1 MCKYCLDYS
10 GDILISYLCVGVF
23 FWCVYIHIC
32 VCVPVHGK
40 AQLFRRNRHL
50 LNYLNLLFQPSLPP
64 PQLFSPHCLVLFCSA
79 SQPWICDTL
88 PASASWILELP
99 AWVNM
104 HKQCLDFWYFLLT
117 VTFPFADGLSDENN
131 DDRVLKCCLQYQ
143 ELFPY
148 SLVILCTWVS

>member
-1 MCKYCLDYS
+1 MSRLLRWYPDFLSLCRCIFLMCVYT
-10 GDILISYLCVGVF
+10 YLCMCTCTWESTVVQKKQALTKLPEPIIPALPAPSPAF
-23 FWCVYIHIC
+23 F
-32 VCVPVHGK
+32 
-40 AQLFRRNRHL
+40 
-50 LNYLNLLFQPSLPP
+50 
-64 PQLFSPHCLVLFCSA
+64 PHCLVLFCSA
-79 SQPWICDTL
+79 SQLWICDTL